1 MKGAIVATLVA
12 GTLAGDVRNNI
23 AKDGTRKIKHMVQI
37 LMENRPIDHTFGCMA
52 GEGIIG
58 LEGINGSHTLPKDPD
73 DPSKGSVNVTC
84 GTANYVCKHGPP
96 YSMWDLKVKKG
107 SNDHTYPYGPQDDK
121 YSYENGAD
129 ENAIMMFSSE
139 QLPIKTAVAKQF
151 AVFNHLHGAIPSFSE
166 PNHMMTHSGTSC
178 HLSTNPSS
186 KCPTSVWPQP
196 TIYDTLDKDGVSFKL
211 FSNSTNGACPEGG
224 MAGVARHKDNCFNH
238 TEFYKLAASGDLPS
252 HSYLSPPG
260 EACDHPCHDIAKGE
274 RFLKDVYEALRAG
287 PCWENTLLFVAYDD
301 GGGFYDH
308 VTPPSEGVAADDS
321 PCVLGKNPGC
331 SLHPELFDFKRL
343 GIRVTSYVIS
353 PWIPANT
360 AVQRPTGPTPT
371 SQFDLT
377 SGIATVKNL
386 FNLSSFLTKR
396 DAWAGT
402 FDELL
407 TLDEARTD
415 CPLHFPEPPPVA
427 APWTCPGCQNTES
440 ELRRLEV
447 ADGPEGQH
455 CPASTGVCEGTAAVT
470 QKQRRMINH
479 LMSTGVTTEADQ
491 PDWDTLTFAEAEE
504 WIEHHSGK
512 WMELPAP
519 PKLSDEEYDRW
530 TAVAR

>member
-73 DPSKGSVNVTC
+73 DPEKGSVNVTC

-186 KCPTSVWPQP
+186 KCPTSTWPQP

-274 RFLKDVYEALRAG
+274 RFLK
-287 PCWENTLLFVAYDD
+287 
-301 GGGFYDH
+301 
-308 VTPPSEGVAADDS
+308 
-321 PCVLGKNPGC
+321 
-331 SLHPELFDFKRL
+331 
-343 GIRVTSYVIS
+343 
-353 PWIPANT
+353 
-360 AVQRPTGPTPT
+360 
-371 SQFDLT
+371 
-377 SGIATVKNL
+377 VK
-386 FNLSSFLTKR
+386 
-396 DAWAGT
+396 
-402 FDELL
+402 
-407 TLDEARTD
+407 
-415 CPLHFPEPPPVA
+415 
-427 APWTCPGCQNTES
+427 
-440 ELRRLEV
+440 
-447 ADGPEGQH
+447 
-455 CPASTGVCEGTAAVT
+455 
-470 QKQRRMINH
+470 
-479 LMSTGVTTEADQ
+479 
-491 PDWDTLTFAEAEE
+491 
-504 WIEHHSGK
+504 
-512 WMELPAP
+512 
-519 PKLSDEEYDRW
+519 
-530 TAVAR
+530 